1 MASVTP
7 PTPPID
13 AYVDGACT
21 GNPGPA
27 GYGVVLISGRHRKE
41 LCGFLGQATNNVA
54 ELAAALAAL
63 RAIRDRARPLRLLTD
78 SAYVHGL
85 MSYPWKPKANRSLV
99 AALRAEARLFPR
111 LQVVRV
117 PGHAG
122 VAGNERAD
130 ALAREAIAR
139 AAPAVVLRELIDGGP
154 RV

>member
-1 MASVTP
+1 MTP

-27 GYGVVLISGRHRKE
+27 GYGVVLLSGRLRKE
-41 LCGFLGQATNNVA
+41 LRGFLGMATNNVA

-63 RAIRDRARPLRLLTD
+63 RAIRDRTRPLRLLTD

-85 MSYPWKPKANRSLV
+85 MTRPWKPKANRSLV
-99 AALRAEARLFPR
+99 AALRAEAQLFLQ

-122 VAGNERAD
+122 VAENERAD
-130 ALAREAIAR
+130 ALAREAIALR
-139 AAPAVVLRELIDGGP
+139 APAVVLRELIDY
-154 RV
+154 RIL